1 MNLFRRHNVI
11 HRTLSRR
18 FNFDSFSEGWETIKT
33 ILLQIPKIL
42 FFLALFT
49 LPLQVEIIPFD
60 LQGRSGAGQLSIG
73 KLSVQP
79 EKNWAIYQQ
88 VIRERCWSFTTMT
101 RIVMILAESA
111 SMVRVLTLSG
121 ELACTNRRSAIHS
134 ISGLLGIP
142 LIFWGV
148 VSNRIGNFYA
158 GVILYFLVSDM
169 WRSDSWRDWLVL
181 KLSTRRRSLPYTSS
195 EKRSALTSSWV

>member
-1 MNLFRRHNVI
+1 M
-11 HRTLSRR
+11 
-18 FNFDSFSEGWETIKT
+18 KT

-88 VIRERCWSFTTMT
+88 VIRERC
-101 RIVMILAESA
+101 
-111 SMVRVLTLSG
+111 
-121 ELACTNRRSAIHS
+121 
-134 ISGLLGIP
+134 
-142 LIFWGV
+142 
-148 VSNRIGNFYA
+148 
-158 GVILYFLVSDM
+158 
-169 WRSDSWRDWLVL
+169 
-181 KLSTRRRSLPYTSS
+181 
-195 EKRSALTSSWV
+195 